1 MERQL
6 LISLIFIFALSGC
19 QTITAP
25 TLTIEQKIEISEE
38 SIQTEIQYTNIW
50 DYIVKNSNTE
60 KELHIDNVT
69 LEFIDKHLKN
79 KDLWIELDNYVSIHD
94 VKWSWVKG
102 HSGHEQNEIADQ
114 LANRGI
120 DLLLNENG

>member
-6 LISLIFIFALSGC
+6 LISLIFIFALSSC

-25 TLTIEQKIEISEE
+25 TLTIEQKIEISEK

-50 DYIVKNSNTE
+50 DYIAKNSNTE

-79 KDLWIELDNYVSIHD
+79 KDNFDEYLRNSYFLYIMLFKSLKLQIY
-94 VKWSWVKG
+94 
-102 HSGHEQNEIADQ
+102 
-114 LANRGI
+114 L
-120 DLLLNENG
+120 

>member
-38 SIQTEIQYTNIW
+38 SIQTEIQYTI
-50 DYIVKNSNTE
+50 
-60 KELHIDNVT
+60 
-69 LEFIDKHLKN
+69 F
-79 KDLWIELDNYVSIHD
+79 
-94 VKWSWVKG
+94 
-102 HSGHEQNEIADQ
+102 
-114 LANRGI
+114 GI
-120 DLLLNENG
+120 T